1 MKRKVDL
8 FCSIVNWALEALA
21 LCFALLAGLVVG
33 FGLSPMIMF
42 VGIIGMGVSG
52 LVRSIWLP
60 VTIKIFQFFSFLE
73 KLCENYLH
81 YQAHRL

>member
-8 FCSIVNWALEALA
+8 ICNIVNWVLEALV
-21 LCFALLAGLVVG
+21 LCFSLLTGLVAI
-33 FGLSPMIMF
+33 FGLNPVIMF
-42 VGIIGMGVSG
+42 VGIIGMGGVG

-60 VTIKIFQFFSFLE
+60 ITIKVLQFFSFLE

-81 YQAHRL
+81 YQARRL